1 MKRLNRIV
9 VPIGVVG
16 IIMLLVVPVPPPL
29 LDVLIILNILF
40 ALVIL
45 LTTMFIRKPLDFSV
59 FPSLLLVATLFRL
72 GLNVASTRL
81 VLGEA
86 YAGQVIEAFGAI
98 AVGGSLI
105 IGAVVFLI
113 LVVIQFVVVTKGAER
128 VAEVGARF
136 TLDAMPGKQMAIDA
150 DLNAGLIT
158 DAQAR
163 ERRAEVAA
171 EADFY
176 GAMDGASKFV
186 KGDAIA
192 GLVIIIINIVGGIA
206 IGMVSH
212 GMAIDEAVSTYSL
225 LTIGD
230 GLVTQIPALLMAV
243 STGMIVT
250 RSNAETEM
258 GSEAFAQLGQS
269 VNALNIA
276 GCAAIVMAFIP
287 GMPMLPFIAIGA
299 LLVLAAQRVKAGKA
313 REQAAAA
320 ADAPAVET
328 ASDSTEELIE
338 RMRVHALEIQLATD
352 VVDLVTGG
360 PDDLLARVKALRRRI
375 ALDLGLVVPP
385 VRTRDSVEL
394 PLSTYVIRVAGVEA
408 GRGVVPPGRLLALGQ
423 GLDSLPGTAVHDPVF
438 GLEGKWI
445 PVEMRHSAEFSGA
458 TVIDRASVVITHLSS
473 VIQSAAPRLLT
484 REDVRQLTDA
494 LKQVSPSAVEE
505 LTPTLLSLAEVQRV
519 LQGLLAERVPIND
532 LGRIYEALAL
542 RAKTSTEPEGLI
554 EAARAALGP
563 AIAARFAE
571 GGTLRVIM
579 INPLLEQSMLE
590 SLRPGDDGMQIVF
603 EPDRM
608 EAVIE
613 SVRQAATAAASG
625 DGGEPVLVCAPTLRA
640 AVRRMVSAQTDGL
653 PVLSYTEASGGAF
666 AIETV
671 GVVRDAVGAGA
682 VGAGAVGVLPAGGG
696 PGGGP
701 GGAGPAGAVPPAQ

>member
-1 MKRLNRIV
+1 MTRLLPRIA

-16 IIMLLVVPVPPPL
+16 IIMLLVVPVPPML
-29 LDVLIILNILF
+29 LDTLIILNIMF

-45 LTTMFIRKPLDFSV
+45 LTTMFIKRPLDFSV

-86 YAGQVIEAFGAI
+86 YAGQVIEAFGTI

-158 DAQAR
+158 DIQAR

-192 GLVIIIINIVGGIA
+192 GLVIIIINIIGGIA
-206 IGMVSH
+206 IGMVQH
-212 GMAIDEAVSTYSL
+212 GMAIDKAVSTYSL

-258 GSEAFAQLGQS
+258 GSTAFAQLGQS
-269 VNALNIA
+269 ATALYIA
-276 GCAAIVMAFIP
+276 GSAAIVMAFIP
-287 GMPMLPFIAIGA
+287 GMPLLTFLAIGA
-299 LLVLAAQRVKAGKA
+299 LLILAGQRIKVAAQRT
-313 REQAAAA
+313 AAATA
-320 ADAPAVET
+320 ADEAETPASE
-328 ASDSTEELIE
+328 STEDLME
-338 RMRVHALEIQLATD
+338 RMRVHALEILLSTD

-385 VRTRDSVEL
+385 VRTRDSIEL
-394 PLSTYVIRVAGVEA
+394 PPSTYVIRIAGVEA
-408 GRGVVPPGRLLALGQ
+408 GRGTVPSGRLLALGD
-423 GLDSLPGTAVHDPVF
+423 GLGALPGTAVHDPVF

-445 PVEMRHSAEFSGA
+445 PLEMRHSAELAGA
-458 TVIDRASVVITHLSS
+458 TVIDRASVVVTHLSS
-473 VIQSAAPRLLT
+473 IIHAGAARLLS

-505 LTPTLLSLAEVQRV
+505 LTPALLSLAEIQRV

-542 RAKTSTEPEGLI
+542 RARVSTEPEGLI
-554 EAARAALGP
+554 EAARAGLGP

-571 GGTLRVIM
+571 NGVLRVIM

-590 SLRPGDDGMQIVF
+590 SLRAGDDGPQIVF
-603 EPDRM
+603 DPQRM

-613 SVRQAATAAASG
+613 SARQAATNAA
-625 DGGEPVLVCAPTLRA
+625 DRGGEPVLVCAPTLRG
-640 AVRRMVSAQTDGL
+640 AVRRMISAQTDGL
-653 PVLSYTEASGGAF
+653 PVLSYNEATGGTF
-666 AIETV
+666 TIETV
-671 GVVRDAVGAGA
+671 GVVRDAVDAGVA
-682 VGAGAVGVLPAGGG
+682 ALP
-696 PGGGP
+696 
-701 GGAGPAGAVPPAQ
+701 Q

>member
-1 MKRLNRIV
+1 MKKLFITLG

-16 IIMLLVVPVPPPL
+16 IIMLLVVPVPPFL
-29 LDVLIILNILF
+29 LDVLIILNIMF

-45 LTTMFIRKPLDFSV
+45 LTSMFVKKPLDFSV

-98 AVGGSLI
+98 AMGGSLI

-150 DLNAGLIT
+150 DLNAGLISDT
-158 DAQAR
+158 EAR

-171 EADFY
+171 ESDFY

-192 GLVIIIINIVGGIA
+192 GLVIIIINLVGGIA
-206 IGMVSH
+206 IGLVQH
-212 GMAIDEAVSTYSL
+212 GMSIDQAVSTYSL

-250 RSNAETEM
+250 RSTAEAEM
-258 GSEAFAQLGQS
+258 GSAASTQLGQS
-269 VNALNIA
+269 RNALIIA
-276 GCAAIVMAFIP
+276 GCAAIVMSLIP
-287 GMPMLPFIAIGA
+287 HMPMLPFLVIGA
-299 LLVLAAQRVKAGKA
+299 LLLLIAQRITATRKREEAEAAQ
-313 REQAAAA
+313 
-320 ADAPAVET
+320 APAPVP
-328 ASDSTEELIE
+328 ADQPEELIE
-338 RMRVHALEIQLATD
+338 RMRVHPLEILLAPD
-352 VVDLVTGG
+352 IVDLVTGG

-375 ALDLGLVVPP
+375 ALDLGLVTPP
-385 VRTRDSVEL
+385 VRTRDSIEL
-394 PLSTYVIRVAGVEA
+394 PQATYVIRIAGVET
-408 GRGVVPPGRLLALGQ
+408 GRGTAPTGSVLALGQ
-423 GLDSLPGTAVHDPVF
+423 GLDSLPGTAALDPVF

-445 PVEMRHSAEFSGA
+445 PMEMRHSAEFAGA
-458 TVIDRASVVITHLSS
+458 TVIDRASVIITHLSS
-473 VIQSAAPRLLT
+473 VIQTHAARLLT

-505 LTPTLLSLAEVQRV
+505 LTPALLSLAEVQRV

-532 LGRIYEALAL
+532 LSRIYEALAL
-542 RAKTSTEPEGLI
+542 RAKVSTDPEGLI

-563 AIAARFAE
+563 AIASRFAE
-571 GGTLRVIM
+571 DGTLRVVM
-579 INPLLEQSMLE
+579 IAPLLEQAMLE
-590 SLRPGDDGMQIVF
+590 SLRPGDEGSQIVF
-603 EPDRM
+603 DPPRM
-608 EAVIE
+608 EAVIA
-613 SVRQAATAAASG
+613 SVKQTVATPT
-625 DGGEPVLVCAPTLRA
+625 DGGEPVLVCAPSLRP
-640 AVRRMVSAQTDGL
+640 AVRRLVSAQTDGL
-653 PVLSYTEASGGAF
+653 PVLSYTEATAASLT
-666 AIETV
+666 IETI
-671 GVVRDAVGAGA
+671 GVVRDSATASLGAAPSAPVG
-682 VGAGAVGVLPAGGG
+682 
-696 PGGGP
+696 
-701 GGAGPAGAVPPAQ
+701 

>member
-1 MKRLNRIV
+1 MKKLLTTLG

-16 IIMLLVVPVPPPL
+16 IIMLLVVPVPPFL
-29 LDVLIILNILF
+29 LDVLIILNIMF

-45 LTTMFIRKPLDFSV
+45 LTSMFVRKPLDFSV

-150 DLNAGLIT
+150 DLNAGLISDT
-158 DAQAR
+158 EAR

-171 EADFY
+171 ESDFY

-192 GLVIIIINIVGGIA
+192 GLVIIIINLVGGIA
-206 IGMVSH
+206 IGLVQH
-212 GMAIDEAVSTYSL
+212 GMSIDQAVSTYSL

-250 RSNAETEM
+250 RSTAEAEM
-258 GSEAFAQLGQS
+258 GTAASTQLGQS
-269 VNALNIA
+269 RNALIIA
-276 GCAAIVMAFIP
+276 GSAAIVMSLIP
-287 GMPMLPFIAIGA
+287 HMPMLPFLVIGA
-299 LLVLAAQRVKAGKA
+299 LLLLIAQRITATRKREEAEAAQ
-313 REQAAAA
+313 
-320 ADAPAVET
+320 APAPAPV
-328 ASDSTEELIE
+328 DQPEELIE
-338 RMRVHALEIQLATD
+338 RMRVHPLEILLAPD
-352 VVDLVTGG
+352 IVDLVTGG

-375 ALDLGLVVPP
+375 ALDLGLVTPP
-385 VRTRDSVEL
+385 VRTRDSIEL
-394 PLSTYVIRVAGVEA
+394 PQATYVIRIAGVET
-408 GRGVVPPGRLLALGQ
+408 GRGTAPSGSVLALGQ
-423 GLDSLPGTAVHDPVF
+423 GLDSLPGTAALDPVF

-445 PVEMRHSAEFSGA
+445 PMEMRHSAEFAGA
-458 TVIDRASVVITHLSS
+458 TVIDRASVIITHLSS
-473 VIQSAAPRLLT
+473 VIQTHAARLLT

-505 LTPTLLSLAEVQRV
+505 LTPALLSLAEVQRV

-532 LGRIYEALAL
+532 LSRIYEALAL
-542 RAKTSTEPEGLI
+542 RARVSTDPEGLI

-563 AIAARFAE
+563 AIASRFAE
-571 GGTLRVIM
+571 DGTLRVVM
-579 INPLLEQSMLE
+579 IAPLLEQAMLE
-590 SLRPGDDGMQIVF
+590 SLRPGDEGSQIVF
-603 EPDRM
+603 DPPRM
-608 EAVIE
+608 EAVIA
-613 SVRQAATAAASG
+613 SVKQAVAAQT
-625 DGGEPVLVCAPTLRA
+625 DGGEPVLVCAPSLRP
-640 AVRRMVSAQTDGL
+640 AVRRLVSAQTDGL
-653 PVLSYTEASGGAF
+653 PVLSYSEATA
-666 AIETV
+666 AALTIETI
-671 GVVRDAVGAGA
+671 GVVRDSSTASLGTAPAAPVG
-682 VGAGAVGVLPAGGG
+682 
-696 PGGGP
+696 
-701 GGAGPAGAVPPAQ
+701 